1 MEKQEGFEG
10 CSVVETCTGG
20 RGQRAPEQALRS
32 HVLTHLIF
40 TRTLLCIVTLTSEA
54 TGA

>member
-1 MEKQEGFEG
+1 MEKQEELEG

-20 RGQRAPEQALRS
+20 RRQHAPERARLS
-32 HVLTHLIF
+32 HVLTHLIL

-54 TGA
+54 AGA